1 MTLDIWSKKVFSK
14 LFFKHENANPDR
26 IQKEASRRWD
36 NYKGLGALYL
46 MEYLYYKGKV
56 NSKGNAGVGL
66 EIGEIGRRSEPE
78 SAGAKAETLKSSK
91 LPYKI

>member
-36 NYKGLGALYL
+36 NYK
-46 MEYLYYKGKV
+46 EKV

-91 LPYKI
+91 LPYNI